1 MLEQYNNIHV
11 FWFENGASNVT
22 FLETKNEL
30 IAFDSSFYGSK
41 FDEMTNIMEE
51 KTSKKLKK
59 VFITHFHPDHSF
71 GCLTSKKNFEIIMN
85 IKTFSNLNNLTSKY
99 LEDVSEISGYNCTNI
114 KNKLNLK
121 NIEIFEDT
129 FFKVIE
135 DTIISGKNVGGHT
148 NDSTIYMLKP
158 LNYLISGDL
167 VFSRVHTEF
176 LNENIDLWIKILKR
190 LQTMNINKISP
201 GHGIPGDIKLIKNQI
216 EYLNSYKKNRNLKN
230 LYYDYVLSEIV
241 QGR

>member
-1 MLEQYNNIHV
+1 MLEQYNNIYV
-11 FWFENGASNVT
+11 FWFENGASNIT

-41 FDEMTNIMEE
+41 FDEMTNLIEE

-71 GCLTSKKNFEIIMN
+71 GCLFSKKNFEIIMN
-85 IKTFSNLNNLTSKY
+85 MKTFSTLNNLTLEY
-99 LEDVSEISGYNCTNI
+99 LKDISELSGCDCTTL

-135 DTIISGKNVGGHT
+135 DTVISGKNVGGHT
-148 NDSTIYMLKP
+148 NDSNIYILKP

-167 VFSRVHTEF
+167 IFSKVHTEISNGS
-176 LNENIDLWIKILKR
+176 LDVWINTLIT
-190 LQTMNINKISP
+190 LQTISINKLSP
-201 GHGIPGDIKLIKNQI
+201 GHGMPGDRGLIKKQI
-216 EYLNSYKKNRNLKN
+216 EYLNNYKKNRNLKK
-230 LYYDYVLSEIV
+230 LYYDYVLPKLV